1 MAAPHVAGAWAVMKS
16 KNPRLSVDQV
26 LNALTSTGLMVS
38 DARNGI
44 SKPRIR
50 LVQALAAIPT
60 PPVLNK
66 KLFVPLINK

>member
-16 KNPRLSVDQV
+16 KNPRLNVDQV
-26 LNALTSTGLMVS
+26 LNALTSTGLMIS
-38 DARNGI
+38 DSRNGI

-50 LVQALAAIPT
+50 LAQALAAIPT

-66 KLFVPLINK
+66 KLFAPLINK